1 MEYWWRLAPR
11 WGQAFFSDVEC
22 LNIAVH
28 CISMLLVVRFDVI
41 FIYSFSF
48 ILCRKI
54 ITTSFFLAG
63 FGAFLKVEYLLEY
76 IDHEKFWETNRQ

>member
-1 MEYWWRLAPR
+1 LAPR

-28 CISMLLVVRFDVI
+28 CISMLLVVRFDVF
-41 FIYSFSF
+41 FICSFSF
-48 ILCRKI
+48 ILCRV
-54 ITTSFFLAG
+54 FFIAG
-63 FGAFLKVEYLLEY
+63 FGAFLKVEYLEY